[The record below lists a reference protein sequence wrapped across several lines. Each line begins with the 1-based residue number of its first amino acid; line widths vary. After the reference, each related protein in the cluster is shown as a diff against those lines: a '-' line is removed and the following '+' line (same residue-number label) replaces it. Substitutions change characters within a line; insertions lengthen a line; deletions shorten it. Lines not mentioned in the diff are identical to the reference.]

1 MKDDGRGF
9 EPRLQA
15 LQPTQMRFRLILP
28 WTLGGTR
35 IIGHRSR
42 LGEEISL
49 FRRSVDRRFQWFG
62 IMPKATH
69 SRFHRELGR
78 GNRLDHEGKRCRTS
92 WSRARNGRQT
102 DAQAQ
107 TISQDKTVGIVAI
120 EYLLQHHVAL
130 RFSAWRLDRQRTP
143 QNLPSRSHPPSWR

>member
-1 MKDDGRGF
+1 MIAIPPRFAKKLPVNPAAQRRNRFTTFADLVQEARERVKHDAVDVKMKDDGRGF

-15 LQPTQMRFRLILP
+15 VQSTQMRFRLILP
-28 WTLGGTR
+28 WTLGGAR

-69 SRFHRELGR
+69 FQIPQGIGA
-78 GNRLDHEGKRCRTS
+78 GNRLDQKGNRCRTS
-92 WSRARNGRQT
+92 WSRARNG
-102 DAQAQ
+102 
-107 TISQDKTVGIVAI
+107 KT
-120 EYLLQHHVAL
+120 
-130 RFSAWRLDRQRTP
+130 
-143 QNLPSRSHPPSWR
+143 N